1 MGKEYCAVVMVR
13 GEQCAVVRV
22 PGEYEERILYFVVMD
37 VEFDVVEVEVVEVEG
52 LHVGVVELQE
62 VGQVDR

>member
-1 MGKEYCAVVMVR
+1 M
-13 GEQCAVVRV
+13 